1 MKSKTFVVA
10 LTAKVFHSV
19 AVERRVIEIFGF
31 IGLFI
36 AAMLAGGINSVAG
49 GGTLV
54 SFPALVAFGVPT
66 INANA
71 TNTSSLWPG
80 SVSGAIGYARDT
92 ERDRVLTLTLLLPSA
107 LGALLGAFILV
118 VTPEETFRR
127 VVPFLVLF
135 ATLLFAFKD
144 VYARI
149 TGRAAHEHV
158 SWLGRVWGFLF
169 QLFIAAYGGYFGAGI
184 GVLMLGSFSIMG
196 MRDVHKMN
204 AMKTILAAMINVIAF
219 IYFALRGLV
228 VWHLALWMGVGAII
242 GGYLGARLAKR
253 IDQHKLRWFIIAT
266 GLIVSTWLFIR

>member
-1 MKSKTFVVA
+1 ME
-10 LTAKVFHSV
+10 L
-19 AVERRVIEIFGF
+19 IGF

-36 AAMLAGGINSVAG
+36 AAVLAGGINSVAG

-54 SFPALVAFGVPT
+54 SFPALVAFGIPT

-71 TNTSSLWPG
+71 TNTSALWPG
-80 SVSGAIGYARDT
+80 SVSGAFAYARDT
-92 ERDRVLTLTLLLPSA
+92 ERDGALVWTLLIPSA
-107 LGALLGAFILV
+107 LGSLAGAFALV

-144 VYARI
+144 VYAKLTRRDVDI
-149 TGRAAHEHV
+149 EHV

-169 QLFIAAYGGYFGAGI
+169 QFFIAAYGGYFGAGI

-196 MRDVHKMN
+196 LRDVHKMN
-204 AMKTILAAMINVIAF
+204 AMKTILAAMINFLAF
-219 IYFALRGLV
+219 CFFAWRGLV
-228 VWHLALWMGVGAII
+228 VWQLAVWMAIGAIL

-253 IDQHKLRWFIIAT
+253 INQRDLRNFIVVV
-266 GLIVSTWLFIR
+266 GVLVSGWLLLR

>member
-1 MKSKTFVVA
+1 M
-10 LTAKVFHSV
+10 
-19 AVERRVIEIFGF
+19 EIVGF

-80 SVSGAIGYARDT
+80 SVSGAFAYARDT
-92 ERDRVLTLTLLLPSA
+92 ERDGKLVWTLLIPSA
-107 LGALLGAFILV
+107 LGSLAGAFALV
-118 VTPEETFRR
+118 ATPEETFRR

-144 VYARI
+144 VYAKLTRREVDI
-149 TGRAAHEHV
+149 EHV
-158 SWLGRVWGFLF
+158 SWLGRVWGILF
-169 QLFIAAYGGYFGAGI
+169 QFFIAAYGGYFGAGI

-196 MRDVHKMN
+196 LRDVHKMN
-204 AMKTILAAMINVIAF
+204 AMKTILAAMINFLAF
-219 IYFALRGLV
+219 CFFALRGLV
-228 VWHLALWMGVGAII
+228 IWHLAAWMAIGAIL

-253 IDQHKLRWFIIAT
+253 INQKMLRVFIIAT
-266 GLIVSTWLFIR
+266 GLIVSGWLLFR